1 MGWFSLSGI
10 KDGKNVELQPKSGQ
24 SVGRYFPEL
33 IFALKEIKTKKLV
46 LDCEIVLP
54 VQGSFSFDL
63 CCREFTLLKA
73 GSRICLKSRPR
84 TRSGRGWTRRRGY
97 PANLIVFDLL
107 IFADWKLL
115 GQPLKER
122 GWSLQI
128 FFAQYLAQNLT
139 FQLSP
144 VTHLDRARRW
154 LKMAGERLDGVIA
167 KRLDLT
173 YQSGERSGMRQ
184 ADAYR

>member
-1 MGWFSLSGI
+1 
-10 KDGKNVELQPKSGQ
+10 
-24 SVGRYFPEL
+24 
-33 IFALKEIKTKKLV
+33 
-46 LDCEIVLP
+46 
-54 VQGSFSFDL
+54 
-63 CCREFTLLKA
+63 
-73 GSRICLKSRPR
+73 
-84 TRSGRGWTRRRGY
+84 
-97 PANLIVFDLL
+97 LIVFDLL

-173 YQSGERSGMRQ
+173 YQSGERSGMQ
-184 ADAYR
+184 KIKQMHTADWFSLCFSRASGGLSSFGPLR